1 MSNYKTE
8 KIAFALEGYDEVYIG
23 IWSKE
28 GKEVSFDANSGNIDA
43 RLHYPEYIQCHH
55 VDGSPQMADAGSDTV
70 GWLPE
75 DDWDADDKRH
85 PITYTVEQVRDF
97 IKANQDKTLAVDL
110 PYMAQTIKENPI
122 ITKS

>member
-1 MSNYKTE
+1 MDNYETE

-43 RLHYPEYIQCHH
+43 RLHYPATEITN
-55 VDGSPQMADAGSDTV
+55 AGADTV
-70 GWLPE
+70 GWLQGE
-75 DDWDADDKRH
+75 DYEEGKFIH
-85 PITYTVEQVRDF
+85 IPYTVEQVRDF

>member
-1 MSNYKTE
+1 MDNYETE

-43 RLHYPEYIQCHH
+43 RLHYPATEITN
-55 VDGSPQMADAGSDTV
+55 AGADTV

-75 DDWDADDKRH
+75 DDYESDDYK

>member
-1 MSNYKTE
+1 MSNYDTQQT
-8 KIAFALEGYDEVYIG
+8 AFALEGYDEVYIG

-43 RLHYPEYIQCHH
+43 RLHIPATEITNAY
-55 VDGSPQMADAGSDTV
+55 ADTV

-97 IKANQDKTLAVDL
+97 IKANQDKTVV
-110 PYMAQTIKENPI
+110 
-122 ITKS
+122 S